1 MNCCQPGG
9 RSDGS
14 SVSDEEGEDGF
25 SGADD
30 AASDGALADLV
41 ESWPASDGV
50 LSAGGVS
57 GDGFSGSAGFRSLNM
72 NSTSSE
78 TLSSITWGST
88 KTTAGRM
95 LRK

>member
-1 MNCCQPGG
+1 M
-9 RSDGS
+9 
-14 SVSDEEGEDGF
+14 
-25 SGADD
+25 
-30 AASDGALADLV
+30 LADATSGSGLGELEKCLV
-41 ESWPASDGV
+41 AQERLLLVSNRIRLEGGIAMYSCIP
-50 LSAGGVS
+50 SAGGVS

>member
-14 SVSDEEGEDGF
+14 SVSDDEGEDGF

-30 AASDGALADLV
+30 AASDGALDDLV

-50 LSAGGVS
+50 VS